1 MGQFAGHIVQG
12 LGALA
17 SPETVLLTI
26 IGMFVGMFV
35 GILPGLGVVLVL
47 SLMLPFVYHLGVVP
61 GIAIMLATLSGGFF
75 SASITAI
82 LLNTPGAPES
92 FPTTF
97 DGFPMSQKGEAGRA
111 LAISATSTLLGG
123 WIAAVAFIGLFQ
135 LAGPLTSLFLPPDYV
150 TVIILALVLIGESGN
165 VSVAK
170 AVISGG
176 IGFML
181 SFIGSDPVTGIERFT
196 FGIAGLFSG
205 IPIVPFALGVF
216 AITQMVVMYGE
227 NKSVTQLSSG
237 DLSSQF
243 RNQIPQGIKDVIRN
257 WMDVV
262 RSSVVA
268 VILGLVPGIG
278 AISANFISYGI
289 GQRTSRRRHLFGTGI
304 PEGVISAEASSLSKE
319 VGSLIPAIALGL
331 PSGTGMVLF
340 LAALSI
346 LGVQP
351 GPTLFKTTPN
361 LPYTM
366 MWLIVIAG
374 TISCIVGLVLAP
386 WLAKITGVRG
396 PLLLPF
402 ILALAVIGTYAYQA
416 NTLDVAQLMIFS
428 GAGLVM
434 RKLHFSLPA
443 IIMGIIL
450 GGTFDDNLHLTEV
463 IYRWNFLKT
472 NPLADI
478 LIIITIIA
486 IISGFRRQSV
496 HRKTTVMAN
505 PEKNDVAEKD
515 HSKGLLEP
523 ITYGVLIALC
533 ALYFIVALGYPTSA
547 GQVPAV
553 VAALVGL
560 ISIYEFVRTFNT
572 GHLNRRQQVG
582 MDTEKIVSSATPALQ
597 GPSDISNSENLLE
610 GQASPIQVVT
620 DAEKPLVVFE
630 SSSSS
635 SNLSKGTD
643 ESHRGFRE
651 IIGLGWVVLYGVSFY
666 VLGAVW
672 GIPVATAIYCAL
684 GSRLSNLRQTVIF
697 GVVATATAFVLAYG
711 FVQLFHLSY
720 GGII

>member
-396 PLLLPF
+396 PLLL
-402 ILALAVIGTYAYQA
+402 
-416 NTLDVAQLMIFS
+416 
-428 GAGLVM
+428 
-434 RKLHFSLPA
+434 
-443 IIMGIIL
+443 
-450 GGTFDDNLHLTEV
+450 
-463 IYRWNFLKT
+463 
-472 NPLADI
+472 
-478 LIIITIIA
+478 
-486 IISGFRRQSV
+486 
-496 HRKTTVMAN
+496 
-505 PEKNDVAEKD
+505 KD
-515 HSKGLLEP
+515 
-523 ITYGVLIALC
+523 
-533 ALYFIVALGYPTSA
+533 
-547 GQVPAV
+547 
-553 VAALVGL
+553 
-560 ISIYEFVRTFNT
+560 
-572 GHLNRRQQVG
+572 
-582 MDTEKIVSSATPALQ
+582 
-597 GPSDISNSENLLE
+597 
-610 GQASPIQVVT
+610 
-620 DAEKPLVVFE
+620 
-630 SSSSS
+630 
-635 SNLSKGTD
+635 
-643 ESHRGFRE
+643 
-651 IIGLGWVVLYGVSFY
+651 
-666 VLGAVW
+666 
-672 GIPVATAIYCAL
+672 
-684 GSRLSNLRQTVIF
+684 
-697 GVVATATAFVLAYG
+697 
-711 FVQLFHLSY
+711 
-720 GGII
+720 